1 MLWPGLMQCLSA
13 VYNITFLGHKVQIR
27 LSLDGPILNVRFFK
41 KNLPG
46 AVGPGTP
53 E

>member
-27 LSLDGPILNVRFFK
+27 LSLDDPIIYVGYFFLM
-41 KNLPG
+41 LPV